1 MRGFIAAVVLSAFA
15 GTGLAND
22 VGQIK
27 ATKGVVHVERGTQR
41 IPAVVGMPIQESD
54 KLVTGA
60 DGTVGVTFADNSLLS
75 VGPNSTLSVDKFSFN
90 SSTHEG
96 QFDASLQKGTLAV
109 ISGKMVKQ
117 SPEAMKIRTPAS
129 ILGVRGTE
137 FVVKVADPG
146 T

>member
-1 MRGFIAAVVLSAFA
+1 MRSILAVLLTLLA
-15 GTGLAND
+15 GTVLAQD
-22 VGQIK
+22 VGQVK
-27 ATKGVVHVERGTQR
+27 VTKGIVHVERGSER
-41 IPAVVGMPIQESD
+41 MPAVVGMAIRESD

-75 VGPNSTLSVDKFSFN
+75 VGPNSTLAVDRFSFD

-96 QFDASLQKGTLAV
+96 QFDASLQRGTLAV

>member
-1 MRGFIAAVVLSAFA
+1 MRWICTALLSVFVGAAWAD
-15 GTGLAND
+15 D
-22 VGQIK
+22 VGQVK
-27 ATKGVVHVERGTQR
+27 VTKGVVHVERDGAR
-41 IPAVVGMPIQESD
+41 MPAVVGMPIRQSD
-54 KLVTGA
+54 RLVTGA

-75 VGPNSTLSVDKFSFN
+75 VGPNSALAVDRFSFN
-90 SSTHEG
+90 ASTHEG
-96 QFDASLQKGTLAV
+96 QFDASLQRGTLAV

-117 SPEAMKIRTPAS
+117 SPDAMRIRTPAS

>member
-1 MRGFIAAVVLSAFA
+1 MRWIFAALLSAFA
-15 GTGLAND
+15 AVALAND
-22 VGQIK
+22 IGQVK
-27 ATKGVVHVERGTQR
+27 VTKGEVHVERDGAR
-41 IPAVVGMPIQESD
+41 IPAAVGMPIRQSD
-54 KLVTGA
+54 RLVTGA

-75 VGPNSTLSVDKFSFN
+75 VCPNSALAVDRFSFDA
-90 SSTHEG
+90 STHEG
-96 QFDASLQKGTLAV
+96 KFDASLQKGTLAV

>member
-1 MRGFIAAVVLSAFA
+1 MRWISAVVLSVFV
-15 GTGLAND
+15 GVVWAND
-22 VGQIK
+22 VGQVK
-27 ATKGVVHVERGTQR
+27 VTKGVVHVEREGAR
-41 IPAVVGMPIQESD
+41 MPAVVGMPIRQAD

-75 VGPNSTLSVDKFSFN
+75 VGPNSALVVDKFAFN
-90 SSTHEG
+90 ASTHEG
-96 QFDASLQKGTLAV
+96 QFDASLQRGTLAV
-109 ISGKMVKQ
+109 VSGKMVKQ
-117 SPEAMKIRTPAS
+117 SPEAMRIRTPAS

>member
-1 MRGFIAAVVLSAFA
+1 MRAILAVLLSVFA
-15 GTGLAND
+15 GTVLAQD
-22 VGQIK
+22 VGQVK
-27 ATKGVVHVERGTQR
+27 VTKGDVHVEREGAR
-41 IPAVVGMPIQESD
+41 IPATVGMPIRQAD
-54 KLVTGA
+54 RLVTGA

-75 VGPNSTLSVDKFSFN
+75 VGPNSALAVDKFSFN
-90 SSTHEG
+90 PSTHEG
-96 QFDASLQKGTLAV
+96 QFDASLQRGTLAV

-146 T
+146 A

>member
-1 MRGFIAAVVLSAFA
+1 MRWIFTALLSAFA
-15 GTGLAND
+15 AVALAND
-22 VGQIK
+22 IGQVK
-27 ATKGVVHVERGTQR
+27 VTKGEVHVERDGAR
-41 IPAVVGMPIQESD
+41 IPAAVGMPIRQAD
-54 KLVTGA
+54 RLVTGA

-75 VGPNSTLSVDKFSFN
+75 VGPNSALAVDRFSFDA
-90 SSTHEG
+90 STHEG
-96 QFDASLQKGTLAV
+96 KFDASLQKGTLAV

>member
-1 MRGFIAAVVLSAFA
+1 MRWMIAAALSAFVGA
-15 GTGLAND
+15 LWAND
-22 VGQIK
+22 VGQVK
-27 ATKGVVHVERGTQR
+27 VTKGVVHVERAGAR
-41 IPAVVGMPIQESD
+41 IPAVVGMPIRQSD
-54 KLVTGA
+54 RLVTGA

-75 VGPNSTLSVDKFSFN
+75 VGPNSVLAVDKFAFDA
-90 SSTHEG
+90 STHEG

-109 ISGKMVKQ
+109 VSGKMVKQ

>member
-1 MRGFIAAVVLSAFA
+1 MSWIFAALLSAFA
-15 GTGLAND
+15 AVALAND
-22 VGQIK
+22 IGQVK
-27 ATKGVVHVERGTQR
+27 VTKGEVHVERDGAR
-41 IPAVVGMPIQESD
+41 IQAAVGMPIRQAD
-54 KLVTGA
+54 RLVTGA

-75 VGPNSTLSVDKFSFN
+75 VGPNSALAVDRFSFDA
-90 SSTHEG
+90 STHEG
-96 QFDASLQKGTLAV
+96 KFDASLQKGTLAV

>member
-1 MRGFIAAVVLSAFA
+1 MRAFIAAAMLSAFA
-15 GTGLAND
+15 GTALAND
-22 VGQIK
+22 VGQVK
-27 ATKGVVHVERGTQR
+27 VTKGIVHVERGTER
-41 IPAVVGMPIQESD
+41 IPAVVGMGIQESD

-90 SSTHEG
+90 ASTHEG

-137 FVVKVADPG
+137 FVVKVADPEK
-146 T
+146 